1 MNHPPRTRVPEGTG
15 TQPHGAAVLRSL
27 LFVPG
32 DSERKQ
38 AKGLVTQADALILD
52 LEDSVAPERRL
63 TARAMVY
70 ELLHGERGRARP
82 QLWVRVNALS
92 SGRLFEDLTA
102 VLPGRP
108 AGIVL
113 PKVDSYEDIERV
125 ARALEALE
133 AAQGLLVGSTPL
145 LVIATETAAG
155 LLALPGYP
163 QAAATHVSSARRLS
177 GLTWGM
183 EDLSAAVG
191 ARVRIDA
198 AGALRPT
205 FQLARTSCLLA
216 AAALGIQA
224 IDGVY
229 VDFRN
234 TDGLRREAG
243 EARADGFSGKLAI
256 HPDQVAVINES
267 FTPTEEEVAW
277 AHRVLR
283 AFQSAEGAGVTVLDG
298 QMIDRPHWLQAQRI
312 LGSLEQ
318 DEERA

>member
-1 MNHPPRTRVPEGTG
+1 M
-15 TQPHGAAVLRSL
+15 
-27 LFVPG
+27 PG

-38 AKGLVTQADALILD
+38 AKGLATDADALILD
-52 LEDSVAPERRL
+52 LEDSVAPERL
-63 TARAMVY
+63 LAARAMVY
-70 ELLHGERGRARP
+70 EFLVGQREQAR
-82 QLWVRVNALS
+82 QRLWVRVNALS

-133 AAQGLLVGSTPL
+133 SGQGLLVGSTPL

-155 LLALPGYP
+155 LLSLAGYP
-163 QAAATHVSSARRLS
+163 QAAATHAASARRLT

-183 EDLSAAVG
+183 EDLSAALG
-191 ARVRIDA
+191 ARVKFDS
-198 AGALRPT
+198 AGALRPI
-205 FQLARTSCLLA
+205 FELARTSCLLA
-216 AAALGIQA
+216 AAAIGIRA

-234 TDGLRREAG
+234 ADGLRREA
-243 EARADGFSGKLAI
+243 EAARGDGFSGKLAI
-256 HPDQVAVINES
+256 HPDQVAVINAA
-267 FTPTEEEVAW
+267 FTPTESEVTW

-283 AFQSAEGAGVTVLDG
+283 AFQAADGAGVAELDG
-298 QMIDRPHWLQAQRI
+298 QMIDRPHLRLAQRI
-312 LGSLEQ
+312 LATVNQ
-318 DEERA
+318 ERDRP